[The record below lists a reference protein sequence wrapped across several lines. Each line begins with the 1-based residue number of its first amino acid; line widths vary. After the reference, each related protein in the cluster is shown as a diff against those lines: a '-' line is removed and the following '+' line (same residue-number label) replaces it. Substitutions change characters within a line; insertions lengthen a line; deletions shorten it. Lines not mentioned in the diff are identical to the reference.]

1 MTKQFLITAS
11 VLGATAVIL
20 DAVGSFILKGNI
32 SESHLQE
39 FNTGVL
45 NQMFYTVVLLAITFM
60 NRYVVRAY
68 LRSMYYL
75 FLIGVILFSVPMYLT
90 SITELTGG
98 AFSGLSAFPPFG
110 SLVMIAG
117 WIVLFIAGVT
127 YKHKKQTSKT

>member
-11 VLGATAVIL
+11 VLGSTTVIL

-98 AFSGLSAFPPFG
+98 AFSGL
-110 SLVMIAG
+110 
-117 WIVLFIAGVT
+117 
-127 YKHKKQTSKT
+127 